1 MKKTILIILLAG
13 LSTMYAQTKFSEFK
27 VGLLNPAN
35 AKAGFFGGVTF
46 GRAIDNNISV
56 GMAVDFYRNSYT
68 KETIIHKVEIS
79 PGVFEDEK
87 AVGLEQ
93 STTLIPLFFN
103 IQYQGPMA
111 RFINLRV
118 TAGLGYEFLWN
129 NFQNYNTK
137 KDVTHFYSGFGWHL
151 GAGIAYELSKASDV
165 FAQVTYHSGAPSRD
179 QGTTE
184 EGLPTRKEIDM
195 SGLGLQ
201 LGIRIYNFGF

>member
-13 LSTMYAQTKFSEFK
+13 LSAIYAQTKFSEFK
-27 VGLLNPAN
+27 VGLINPAN
-35 AKAGFFGGVTF
+35 AKTGFFGGVTF

-56 GMAVDFYRNSYT
+56 GMAFDFYRSSYT
-68 KETIIHKVEIS
+68 KETIINKVEIS

-103 IQYQGPMA
+103 IQYQGPMT
-111 RFINLRV
+111 RFINLRI

-129 NFQNYNTK
+129 SFQNYNTK
-137 KDVTHFYSGFGWHL
+137 KDVTRFYSGFGWHL

-179 QGTTE
+179 
-184 EGLPTRKEIDM
+184 
-195 SGLGLQ
+195 
-201 LGIRIYNFGF
+201 